1 MSILQVRIKKLSD
14 PELDLKLDYGE
25 LIRLSLL
32 IRFKTRTG
40 WSKLYEAIVDTG
52 AHTSVIPKYIWE
64 GIYVEERVEH
74 SIQGIVAKAECN
86 LPVKVGIIRGVL
98 FDEMLNH
105 TKESEFYEFCAL
117 EDKVPL
123 ILGFKGLLERFAIH
137 FDIGSGI
144 AHLEE

>member
-1 MSILQVRIKKLSD
+1 MSTLQIRIKKLAD

-40 WSKLYEAIVDTG
+40 WSKLYEAIIDTG

-74 SIQGIVAKAECN
+74 SIQGIVAKEECN

-98 FDEMLNH
+98 FDEILNH
-105 TKESEFYEFCAL
+105 TKEVEFYAFCAL

-123 ILGFKGLLERFAIH
+123 ILGFKDLLERFAIH
-137 FDIGSGI
+137 FNIVSGI
-144 AHLEE
+144 ALLEE